1 MSAMFRSLAHRN
13 YRIWFIGA
21 LVSNVGAWMQATAQ
35 NWVVLTELTDNDAFA
50 VGITMALQF
59 APQVLLVPFTG
70 LLADRFERRKI
81 LMFTQSALML
91 LGLGLGLLLILGHA
105 ELWHL
110 YLFALALG
118 VVNAV
123 DMPARQT
130 FVSDLVSSSN
140 MSNAVALNS
149 ASFNSARLIGPAVA
163 GVLIVLVGS
172 GWVFIINAVSFI
184 AVLGALA
191 MLRGGR
197 LKPVARAPH
206 SSGQFIA
213 GFRYV
218 LTRPDLMIVFVIVFL
233 IGAFGMNFPI
243 FSSTM
248 AVEFGRGA
256 GEYGLLSSILAI
268 GSLTGA
274 LLAARRE
281 RARIRVII
289 LATAFFG
296 VATLIAALMPTFW
309 TFAAS
314 TILIGLGAVT
324 ILTTANGYVQTTT
337 EPALRGRVMA
347 LYMAILVGG
356 TPIGAPIVGAVAD
369 GLGPRWALGIAAVT
383 AAVAALIGVGWL
395 VFSRGMR
402 VARHPQSAWRPIV
415 RFADAPTAA
424 LSAIETQSVP
434 VVGSAA
440 SIANERLVPAD
451 FSEEVALTS
460 PIPLPKLSARS
471 SERLASERLA
481 SERHT
486 PDRRTSEHHTPDRR
500 TPERLTPEHHT
511 PHRSTPE
518 HRTPERHTPE
528 RADG

>member
-1 MSAMFRSLAHRN
+1 
-13 YRIWFIGA
+13 
-21 LVSNVGAWMQATAQ
+21 
-35 NWVVLTELTDNDAFA
+35 
-50 VGITMALQF
+50 
-59 APQVLLVPFTG
+59 
-70 LLADRFERRKI
+70 
-81 LMFTQSALML
+81 
-91 LGLGLGLLLILGHA
+91 
-105 ELWHL
+105 
-110 YLFALALG
+110 
-118 VVNAV
+118 
-123 DMPARQT
+123 
-130 FVSDLVSSSN
+130 
-140 MSNAVALNS
+140 
-149 ASFNSARLIGPAVA
+149 
-163 GVLIVLVGS
+163 
-172 GWVFIINAVSFI
+172 
-184 AVLGALA
+184 
-191 MLRGGR
+191 
-197 LKPVARAPH
+197 
-206 SSGQFIA
+206 
-213 GFRYV
+213 
-218 LTRPDLMIVFVIVFL
+218 MIVFVIVFL

-440 SIANERLVPAD
+440 AIANERLVPAD

-460 PIPLPKLSARS
+460 PIPLPKLSARA

-486 PDRRTSEHHTPDRR
+486 PDRHTPERHTPDRRTPEHHTPDRR
-500 TPERLTPEHHT
+500 TPEH
-511 PHRSTPE
+511 
-518 HRTPERHTPE
+518 HTPE
-528 RADG
+528 RRRHGRLSSAGPALARCRKPSEYAARTDDLRHFTEHAARLTARSRRARASRRRRG

>member
-197 LKPVARAPH
+197 LKPVTRAPH
-206 SSGQFIA
+206 SSGRFIA

-296 VATLIAALMPTFW
+296 VATLIAAFMPTFW

-369 GLGPRWALGIAAVT
+369 GLGPRWALGIAAV
-383 AAVAALIGVGWL
+383 AAAMAALIGVGWL

-402 VARHPQSAWRPIV
+402 VARHPQSAWRPVV

-424 LSAIETQSVP
+424 LSAIETQSLP
-434 VVGSAA
+434 VVGSAG
-440 SIANERLVPAD
+440 SIANGQLVPAD

-460 PIPLPKLSARS
+460 PIPLPKLSARAP
-471 SERLASERLA
+471 EHLA

-486 PDRRTSEHHTPDRR
+486 PDRHTPDRR
-500 TPERLTPEHHT
+500 KPELRTPEHHKSDRHTPELRTPEHHEPERLTPD
-511 PHRSTPE
+511 
-518 HRTPERHTPE
+518 
-528 RADG
+528 RAGTAG

>member
-1 MSAMFRSLAHRN
+1 MFRSLVHRN

-21 LVSNVGAWMQATAQ
+21 LVSNIGAWMQATAQ

-59 APQVLLVPFTG
+59 APQLLLVPVTG
-70 LLADRFERRKI
+70 LIADRFDRRKI
-81 LMFTQSALML
+81 LMVTQTALML

-118 VVNAV
+118 LVNAV
-123 DMPARQT
+123 DNPARQT
-130 FVSDLVSSSN
+130 FVSDLVSNSN

-149 ASFNSARLIGPAVA
+149 ASFNTARMIGPAVA
-163 GVLIVLVGS
+163 GFLIVLVGS
-172 GWVFIINAVSFI
+172 GWVFVINAVTFL

-191 MLRGGR
+191 MLRGR
-197 LKPVARAPH
+197 QLKRMPRAPRAR
-206 SSGQFIA
+206 GQFVA
-213 GFRYV
+213 GYRYV
-218 LTRPDLMIVFVIVFL
+218 AGRPDLVVVFVMVFL

-289 LATAFFG
+289 LACAFLGF
-296 VATLIAALMPTFW
+296 ATLAAALMPTYW

-347 LYMAILVGG
+347 LYMAVLAGG

-369 GLGPRWALGIAAVT
+369 GMGPRWALGLAAIA
-383 AAVAALIGVGWL
+383 AAVAALIGLGWL
-395 VFSRGMR
+395 VVSRGMR
-402 VARHPQSAWRPIV
+402 LARHPEFAWRPVV
-415 RFADAPTAA
+415 RFSDAPTAA
-424 LSAIETQSVP
+424 IAVVATQAVP
-434 VVGSAA
+434 VVREAGERAA
-440 SIANERLVPAD
+440 ERRGPLLPAVPNDRLVPAD
-451 FSEEVALTS
+451 FSEQVALTS
-460 PIPLPKLSARS
+460 PIRLPKLAPRESVPARS
-471 SERLASERLA
+471 DFS
-481 SERHT
+481 
-486 PDRRTSEHHTPDRR
+486 
-500 TPERLTPEHHT
+500 
-511 PHRSTPE
+511 
-518 HRTPERHTPE
+518 
-528 RADG
+528 